1 MDAGQHFLHAEFALQ
16 AILFP
21 GNLPELNEEACQLAH
36 LLHHALPNSYW
47 FRRLTSPQTVVAI
60 SDVLNYA
67 VCSAYITRFTDAEP
81 AKNVAFLSMVMAR
94 SFGWQCS
101 LRHHLHFEAP
111 RNVEL

>member
-60 SDVLNYA
+60 SDMLNYA
-67 VCSAYITRFTDAEP
+67 VCSAYHPVHRCGTCEECCFFINGNGT
-81 AKNVAFLSMVMAR
+81 FLWLAM
-94 SFGWQCS
+94 Q
-101 LRHHLHFEAP
+101 P
-111 RNVEL
+111 